1 MKNFVNKLELGSKV
15 GRFNEVQSER
25 EKEKASEEFRH
36 NIAARKKTFNPS
48 KKKFQI
54 DPKEEKSLLKII
66 HYLIKT

>member
-1 MKNFVNKLELGSKV
+1 MLINLNLDPKLDVLMKFRGKRK
-15 GRFNEVQSER
+15 R
-25 EKEKASEEFRH
+25 EKEKAKNFATTSLQE
-36 NIAARKKTFNPS
+36 KKTFNPS